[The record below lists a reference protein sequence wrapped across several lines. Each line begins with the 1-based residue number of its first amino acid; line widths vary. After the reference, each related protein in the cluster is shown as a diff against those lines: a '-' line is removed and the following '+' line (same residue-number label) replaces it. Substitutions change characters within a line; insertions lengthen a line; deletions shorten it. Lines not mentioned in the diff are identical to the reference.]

1 MSNLEK
7 VQHMNALMQ
16 ELENDKIFLENAL
29 QKMQEIAKKKEKL
42 EEYYSSEWQDDFEK
56 FPDEK
61 LAILSEDGL
70 WNLFF
75 EVENAEKNIL
85 KFLVEKL

>member
-7 VQHMNALMQ
+7 VQQMNALMQ
-16 ELENDKIFLENAL
+16 EFENDKIFLENAF
-29 QKMQEIAKKKEKL
+29 QKIQEIAERKAKL
-42 EEYYSSEWQDDFEK
+42 EEYYSSEWQDDFQN
-56 FPDEK
+56 FSQEK

-70 WNLFF
+70 WNLFY

-85 KFLVEKL
+85 KFIVEKL

>member
-7 VQHMNALMQ
+7 VQQMNTLMQ
-16 ELENDKIFLENAL
+16 ELEKDKIFLENTFA
-29 QKMQEIAKKKEKL
+29 KIQEIAERKAKL
-42 EEYYSSEWQDDFEK
+42 EEYYGSEWQEDFEK
-56 FPDEK
+56 FSHEK
-61 LAILSEDGL
+61 LSILSEDGL

-75 EVENAEKNIL
+75 DIENTEKDIL